1 MSIEKRIVSIGEM
14 PYFRNFVYHAI
25 SCLSC
30 PSFLKP
36 AFSVE
41 KKNIELKITNAILK
55 KGFNR
60 DYMVNSRDL
69 RQFIAGPVKYIF
81 VCKIIALFL
90 GIVKFMPHFSTV
102 DHMNFS
108 HAAFLRSLCRLMI
121 CCTRP

>member
-1 MSIEKRIVSIGEM
+1 M

-60 DYMVNSRDL
+60 DYMVISSYL
-69 RQFIAGPVKYIF
+69 RKRLVDNINVINIF
-81 VCKIIALFL
+81 PFAK
-90 GIVKFMPHFSTV
+90 
-102 DHMNFS
+102 
-108 HAAFLRSLCRLMI
+108 SLYF
-121 CCTRP
+121 

>member
-1 MSIEKRIVSIGEM
+1 M

-30 PSFLKP
+30 PFSQTRFLRR
-36 AFSVE
+36 

-69 RQFIAGPVKYIF
+69 RQFIAGPVKYNF

-102 DHMNFS
+102 DYMNFS
-108 HAAFLRSLCRLMI
+108 HAAFLGFCVRYAG
-121 CCTRP
+121 